1 MEEKAMNCPVK
12 RQIEFGNTHTA
23 SESQMAQRVSGMISG
38 IAQALWQLQR
48 SLVLVAQQGRDQDNG
63 AHSALQRETFSNS
76 LGAAPTPT
84 ESTP

>member
-1 MEEKAMNCPVK
+1 
-12 RQIEFGNTHTA
+12 
-23 SESQMAQRVSGMISG
+23 MAKQVGRVTTE